1 MDSADLVLHLP
12 VVVVRVHRRAHDD
25 VIQPVV
31 VEVHDAQTVAE
42 VRPQLVA
49 ADVVQRDQVVG
60 VERDLVGRARE
71 VSSAPCGGGW
81 SLGWWGREGACL
93 L

>member
-1 MDSADLVLHLP
+1 MNSADLILHLP

-31 VEVHDAQTVAE
+31 VEVHDAQTVPE

-60 VERDLVGRARE
+60 VERDLQGRAGGF
-71 VSSAPCGGGW
+71 VSAS
-81 SLGWWGREGACL
+81 
-93 L
+93 